1 MAISLPVVWF
11 AGHRDV
17 SLLLRSISSF
27 ASTCLD
33 SFAISVIG
41 DGSLTSED
49 KRAIEDAMS
58 PMGASFPR
66 IEDNAKR
73 RVDIFKQRPNLE
85 SHYNMSPLA
94 KKIVDIP
101 FLIDGAYLY
110 IDSDVF
116 FYRPFKGVDLRGADV
131 EFAYMGDV
139 RNAYSIQT
147 SDLIRTVKN
156 VPLVRHLNSGFFY
169 LKSNDWIDFDLCE
182 KIASQEQFQRHI
194 PHLEQGYWAA
204 LAAKKSA
211 TSVCFDTRQIAFP
224 KLDLTLPTECVA
236 NHFAGLYRPLVENY
250 PAEASHPSSDDPIS
264 LKTHSSTLVTPFQL
278 ISEGVIRSAKRLVG
292 LSVKNVL

>member
-1 MAISLPVVWF
+1 MITPLCVVWY
-11 AGHRDV
+11 AGHREIQ
-17 SLLLRSISSF
+17 LLLRSISSF
-27 ASTCLD
+27 SIGCQD
-33 SFAISVIG
+33 SFSVNVVG
-41 DGSLTSED
+41 DGSLTLAD
-49 KRAIEDAMS
+49 KRAIEDIVS
-58 PMGASFPR
+58 PNCVIFPK
-66 IEDNAKR
+66 IEDNAR
-73 RVDIFKQRPNLE
+73 RRKDIFKQRPWLE
-85 SHYNMSPLA
+85 SHYNKSPLA

-101 FLIDGAYLY
+101 FLIDDSYLY
-110 IDSDVF
+110 IDSDVL

-131 EFAYMGDV
+131 DFAYMRDV

-147 SDLIRTVKN
+147 SDLIRTVKK

-182 KIASQEQFQRHI
+182 KIASQEQFQRHL

-204 LAAKKSA
+204 LAAKKSG
-211 TSVCFDTRQIAFP
+211 TSVCFNTRQIAFP

-236 NHFAGLYRPLVENY
+236 NHFAGLYRPLVESY

-278 ISEGVIRSAKRLVG
+278 ISEGVVRSARRFVG
-292 LSVKNVL
+292 LSDKNVL

>member
-110 IDSDVF
+110 IDSDVL

-250 PAEASHPSSDDPIS
+250 PSEASHPSSDDPIS
-264 LKTHSSTLVTPFQL
+264 LKTNSSTLVTPFQL

-292 LSVKNVL
+292 LSDKNVL

>member
-110 IDSDVF
+110 IDSDVL

-147 SDLIRTVKN
+147 SD
-156 VPLVRHLNSGFFY
+156 
-169 LKSNDWIDFDLCE
+169 
-182 KIASQEQFQRHI
+182 
-194 PHLEQGYWAA
+194 HLEQGYWAA

-292 LSVKNVL
+292 LSDKNVL

>member
-27 ASTCLD
+27 VSTCLD

-101 FLIDGAYLY
+101 FLIDGSYLY
-110 IDSDVF
+110 IDSDVL

-147 SDLIRTVKN
+147 SDLIRSVKK

-182 KIASQEQFQRHI
+182 KIASLKQFQRHI

-204 LAAKKSA
+204 LAAKKSG

-224 KLDLTLPTECVA
+224 KLDLTLPTGCVA

-250 PAEASHPSSDDPIS
+250 PSEASHPSSDDPIS

-292 LSVKNVL
+292 LSDKNVL

>member
-1 MAISLPVVWF
+1 
-11 AGHRDV
+11 
-17 SLLLRSISSF
+17 
-27 ASTCLD
+27 
-33 SFAISVIG
+33 
-41 DGSLTSED
+41 
-49 KRAIEDAMS
+49 
-58 PMGASFPR
+58 MGASFPR

-85 SHYNMSPLA
+85 SHYDKSPLA

-101 FLIDGAYLY
+101 FLIDGSYLY
-110 IDSDVF
+110 IDSDVL
-116 FYRPFKGVDLRGADV
+116 FYRPFKGVDFRGADV

-147 SDLIRTVKN
+147 SDLIRSVKK

-182 KIASQEQFQRHI
+182 KIASLKQFQRHI

-250 PAEASHPSSDDPIS
+250 PSEASHPSSDDPIS
-264 LKTHSSTLVTPFQL
+264 LKTNSSTLVTPFQL

-292 LSVKNVL
+292 LSDKNVL

>member
-73 RVDIFKQRPNLE
+73 RTCSR
-85 SHYNMSPLA
+85 
-94 KKIVDIP
+94 
-101 FLIDGAYLY
+101 
-110 IDSDVF
+110 
-116 FYRPFKGVDLRGADV
+116 
-131 EFAYMGDV
+131 
-139 RNAYSIQT
+139 
-147 SDLIRTVKN
+147 
-156 VPLVRHLNSGFFY
+156 
-169 LKSNDWIDFDLCE
+169 
-182 KIASQEQFQRHI
+182 
-194 PHLEQGYWAA
+194 
-204 LAAKKSA
+204 
-211 TSVCFDTRQIAFP
+211 
-224 KLDLTLPTECVA
+224 
-236 NHFAGLYRPLVENY
+236 LYRDS
-250 PAEASHPSSDDPIS
+250 EAS
-264 LKTHSSTLVTPFQL
+264 
-278 ISEGVIRSAKRLVG
+278 
-292 LSVKNVL
+292 